1 LDTYADGLQLVR
13 LIFQR
18 SLAGIYLIA
27 FIAALNQF
35 PALLGEKGLL
45 PVPVKRVIKG

>member
-1 LDTYADGLQLVR
+1 MPDDGDGLWLVR

-18 SLAGIYLIA
+18 GLAGVCLVAIVV
-27 FIAALNQF
+27 ALNQF

-45 PVPVKRVIKG
+45 RRVV